1 MGSVKKIVGSITGS
15 TGADAA
21 KDAANAQAAAANN
34 AARLTQQQFD
44 QLRKDLSPFVSLGT
58 GSQNA
63 LLQAMGFN
71 PTFNKDN
78 QLTGL
83 TVNPK
88 AALQQKFN
96 FTGQD
101 LENTPGYQ
109 FALDQGMRAVQ
120 NSSAARGLG
129 LSGAQLKGATQFA
142 TGLADQTYGDQYNR
156 ALSTYNTN
164 YQTAA
169 NNVNNL
175 MQLLNIGQSSA
186 AQTGV
191 AGLNAANTAGGYLTQ
206 GANAIASGKIGA
218 ANAYGNALQSG
229 IGTGLGL
236 YALLSDRRM
245 KVDIKRVGQ
254 TDSGLPIYTYRY
266 KGQPTV
272 HMGVM
277 AQELQAVKPEAVVER
292 DGILFVN
299 YAEVA

>member
-44 QLRKDLSPFVSLGT
+44 QLRKDLAPFVSLGT

-63 LLQAMGFN
+63 LLQAMGYT
-71 PTFNKDN
+71 PTFKDG
-78 QLTGL
+78 QLSGL
-83 TVNPK
+83 AVSPK
-88 AALQQKFN
+88 AALQQQFS
-96 FTGQD
+96 FTGKD
-101 LENTPGYQ
+101 LQNTPGYQ
-109 FALDQGMRAVQ
+109 FALNQGLRAVQ
-120 NSSAARGLG
+120 NSASAQGLG
-129 LSGAQLKGATQFA
+129 LSGAQLKGATQYA

-236 YALLSDRRM
+236 FALMSDRRM

-266 KGQPTV
+266 KGHPTV

-277 AQELQAVKPEAVVER
+277 AQELQAVNPDAVVER